1 MEKKFKNHAVVG
13 MCALGLIGLNSCLK
27 VDETYDLDKDFD
39 MTITVGGDLTVPG
52 SSTEKIV
59 LSDLLDLEDNSV
71 IKVNNSAGDYYLVQD
86 GETSNTDVK
95 VPGVDID
102 MTDGFSKVE
111 QTFNIPG
118 GTGSD
123 NPKDV
128 EFKDNIAV
136 NVNENGITS
145 DIKSISNAETSC
157 RNTYLVFSKN
167 TNQIKAV
174 LENGYT
180 IEFPNYITVK
190 SENADWT
197 AEGNILKLTKAEGM
211 EISNNTKIKFQIV
224 NVKFDQSEAVFTNN
238 ENEKD
243 NNSVHFGGNI
253 SLDGNVKAS
262 AMTNTGGN
270 ITLSAKVEAENMAIE
285 SATAVVDPE
294 VDIKIDPIRI
304 DDIPDFL
311 AEEDVIL
318 DLTDP
323 RIYITVTNPSPV
335 AVNMDAALKS
345 YKEGNK
351 KGEAYLQDVNIPK
364 ECENYVICVNQNKK
378 GWDETDKIMYE
389 KVEGLSDLIKNIP
402 DRIEITDVET
412 SVVQEEVTID
422 LDKNYTIV
430 TDYRVDTPLM
440 FGPETKI
447 TYTEAIDG
455 WDADLED
462 MEFDRVEA
470 SMNVINEIPLGVRMT
485 AKAIDVNGNVLE
497 NVKVD
502 MDVEIK
508 AGEIGAPTTQNVNF
522 TLTTDDGRIA
532 GLDGIEISVVA
543 SVDNSV
549 SDVTLNENQTMQF
562 TEIKLR
568 LVGGITMDLN

>member
-136 NVNENGITS
+136 DVNENGITS

-211 EISNNTKIKFQIV
+211 EISNSTKVKFQIV
-224 NVKFDQSEAVFTNN
+224 NVKFDQNEAVFTNN

-262 AMTNTGGN
+262 AMTNAGGN
-270 ITLSAKVEAENMAIE
+270 ITLSANVEAENMAIE

-364 ECENYVICVNQNKK
+364 ECENYVICVNQKREE
-378 GWDETDKIMYE
+378 WDTTEKIMYK

-422 LDKNYTIV
+422 LNKNYTIV
-430 TDYRVDTPLM
+430 TDYKVDTPLM

-543 SVDNSV
+543 SVDNNV
-549 SDVTLNENQTMQF
+549 GDVTLNENQTMQF

>member
-136 NVNENGITS
+136 DVNENGITS

-211 EISNNTKIKFQIV
+211 EISNSTKVKFQIV
-224 NVKFDQSEAVFTNN
+224 NVKFDQNEAVFTNN

-253 SLDGNVKAS
+253 LLDGNVKAS
-262 AMTNTGGN
+262 ALTNAGGN
-270 ITLSAKVEAENMAIE
+270 ITLSANVEAENMVIE

-422 LDKNYTIV
+422 LNKNYTIV

-543 SVDNSV
+543 SVDNKV

>member
-86 GETSNTDVK
+86 GETSNTNVK

-128 EFKDNIAV
+128 EFKDNIEIDI
-136 NVNENGITS
+136 NENGITS

-211 EISNNTKIKFQIV
+211 EISNSTKVKFQIV
-224 NVKFDQSEAVFTNN
+224 NVKFDQNEAVFTNN

-262 AMTNTGGN
+262 ALTNAGGN
-270 ITLSAKVEAENMAIE
+270 ITLSANVEAENMVIE

-335 AVNMDAALKS
+335 DVNMDAALKS

-364 ECENYVICVNQNKK
+364 ECENYVICVNQKREE
-378 GWDETDKIMYE
+378 WDTTEKIMYK

-543 SVDNSV
+543 SVDNNV
-549 SDVTLNENQTMQF
+549 GDVTLNENQTMQF

>member
-1 MEKKFKNHAVVG
+1 MEKNFKNHAVVG

-86 GETSNTDVK
+86 GETSSTDVK
-95 VPGVDID
+95 VPEVDIN
-102 MTDGFSKVE
+102 MTNGFKGVS
-111 QTFNIPG
+111 QTFNIPAG
-118 GTGSD
+118 IGSD
-123 NPKDV
+123 MPEENI
-128 EFKDNIAV
+128 EFKDNIEID
-136 NVNENGITS
+136 VNENGITS
-145 DIKSISNAETSC
+145 DIKSISNAETTC

-253 SLDGNVKAS
+253 SLDGNVTAS
-262 AMTNTGGN
+262 ALTNAGGN
-270 ITLSAKVEAENMAIE
+270 FTLSANVEAENMIIE

-351 KGEAYLQDVNIPK
+351 KGEAYLQDV
-364 ECENYVICVNQNKK
+364 
-378 GWDETDKIMYE
+378 
-389 KVEGLSDLIKNIP
+389 
-402 DRIEITDVET
+402 
-412 SVVQEEVTID
+412 
-422 LDKNYTIV
+422 
-430 TDYRVDTPLM
+430 
-440 FGPETKI
+440 
-447 TYTEAIDG
+447 
-455 WDADLED
+455 
-462 MEFDRVEA
+462 
-470 SMNVINEIPLGVRMT
+470 
-485 AKAIDVNGNVLE
+485 
-497 NVKVD
+497 
-502 MDVEIK
+502 
-508 AGEIGAPTTQNVNF
+508 
-522 TLTTDDGRIA
+522 
-532 GLDGIEISVVA
+532 
-543 SVDNSV
+543 
-549 SDVTLNENQTMQF
+549 
-562 TEIKLR
+562 
-568 LVGGITMDLN
+568 

>member
-95 VPGVDID
+95 VPGVDIN

-111 QTFNIPG
+111 QTFNIPR

-211 EISNNTKIKFQIV
+211 EISNSTKVKFQIV
-224 NVKFDQSEAVFTNN
+224 NVKFDQNEAVFTNN

-262 AMTNTGGN
+262 ALTNAGGN
-270 ITLSAKVEAENMAIE
+270 FTLSANVEAENMVIE

-430 TDYRVDTPLM
+430 TDYKVDTPLM

-470 SMNVINEIPLGVRMT
+470 SMNVINEIPLGVKMT

-522 TLTTDDGRIA
+522 TLTTDDGKIA

>member
-128 EFKDNIAV
+128 EFKDNIEIDI
-136 NVNENGITS
+136 NENGITS

-211 EISNNTKIKFQIV
+211 EISNSTKVKFQIV

-262 AMTNTGGN
+262 ALTNAGGN
-270 ITLSAKVEAENMAIE
+270 ITLSANVEAENMVIE

-364 ECENYVICVNQNKK
+364 ECENYVICVNQKREE
-378 GWDETDKIMYE
+378 WDTTEKIMYK

-430 TDYRVDTPLM
+430 TDYKVDTPLM

-447 TYTEAIDG
+447 TYTEAMDG

-485 AKAIDVNGNVLE
+485 AKAIDVDGNVLE

-508 AGEIGAPTTQNVNF
+508 AGAIGAPTEQNVKF
-522 TLTTDDGRIA
+522 TLTTDDGKIA

-543 SVDNSV
+543 FVDDSEG
-549 SDVTLNENQTMQF
+549 DVRLNENQTMQF
-562 TEIKLR
+562 TEIKLK
-568 LVGGITMDLN
+568 LIGGITMDLN